1 MKSIKY
7 AMMMYLLTGAVSMQG
22 MDDANK
28 VVIRE
33 LKSIEELQSI
43 VNEKPYIT
51 ALIVKSSAEIET
63 LIEPFRK
70 LIATKAPR
78 SYVSPIWRAEDFIAI
93 NVTTVPEVLK
103 EFKLTIKGWDANGK
117 IATSEASFDFNKG
130 LGVIP
135 FRTTFDIPYASANE

>member
-78 SYVSPIWRAEDFIAI
+78 SYRTPIWRAEDYIAI
-93 NVTTVPEVLK
+93 NVDKVPE
-103 EFKLTIKGWDANGK
+103 FFCRMQACSSGK
-117 IATSEASFDFNKG
+117 IDRHHLP
-130 LGVIP
+130 LGP
-135 FRTTFDIPYASANE
+135 SDR